1 MTYDVFIS
9 HSTRDKTA
17 ADAACAAL
25 EASGIRCW
33 IAPRDITPGAEW
45 GEAIIKAI
53 NQCRVMVLIFS
64 ANANESSQ
72 IRREVERAVS
82 KGTPIIPLRI
92 EDIAPARSLEYFIG
106 NVHWLDAMTPPLE
119 AHLRR
124 LVESVKALLQ
134 VAPVPPILVPLA
146 MQAPTAQRFTNRT
159 TYFLMIAAVVVAA
172 VAGTGAWWLMGA
184 RAPTPPSSSAV
195 APATQPF
202 AAEAP
207 ATAAANAN
215 LSGTFE
221 HDAFADDYS
230 WRFVWVFAAD
240 GTYHLIITQEEDGT
254 FQGRNG
260 KYRTVGSKTGRVRE
274 GTYRAVS
281 NSAIEVKGASGAVVL
296 RPLHQDML
304 VNPANPIML
313 GMWTGTVIENGLTW
327 TMLIQ
332 NNPDGTYRYQGR
344 AEDNGTYTFDNQQLK
359 TTSAVTGK
367 TDLST
372 VRRIDA
378 RAVEIT
384 GPAGPAI
391 WQRQ

>member
-1 MTYDVFIS
+1 MIYDVFIS

-25 EASGIRCW
+25 EAAGIRCW

-45 GEAIIKAI
+45 GEAIIEAI

-124 LVESVKALLQ
+124 LVESVMALLQ
-134 VAPVPPILVPLA
+134 IGLVAPRLVPSA
-146 MQAPTAQRFTNRT
+146 MKTPTAQRLRNRV
-159 TYFLMIAAVVVAA
+159 TYFLMITAVVVAA
-172 VAGTGAWWLMGA
+172 GTGVWWLMRA
-184 RAPTPPSSSAV
+184 RVPPVPSPSTAPLAIQPSSA
-195 APATQPF
+195 Q
-202 AAEAP
+202 AP
-207 ATAAANAN
+207 ATAAADAN

-221 HDAFADDYS
+221 HDAVADGYS
-230 WRFVWVFAAD
+230 WRFVCVFTAD
-240 GTYHLIITQEEDGT
+240 RTYHLIITQEEDGT
-254 FQGRNG
+254 FEGRNG

-274 GTYRAVS
+274 GTYRAIS
-281 NSAIEVKGASGAVVL
+281 NSAIELKGASGAVVF
-296 RPLHQDML
+296 RPVQQDMSI
-304 VNPANPIML
+304 NPANPIML
-313 GMWTGTVIENGLTW
+313 GVWIASVIENGLTW

-332 NNPDGTYRYQGR
+332 NNPDGTYHFQGG
-344 AEDNGTYTFDNQQLK
+344 AEDNGTYTFANQQLQ

-367 TDLST
+367 TDVST

-378 RAVEIT
+378 RALEIT